1 MPVEGFM
8 GGVGA
13 GGHHCQPVADEFVGI
28 SSSNGPKLS
37 LLIPVG
43 KDRLAAS
50 TVRDWLKSLDKAT
63 LSSIEVVIV
72 LDGLVEPSA
81 RFLHSIDEAAPNWV
95 VTSLTSAQ
103 GPGSARNVGLDLC
116 TGEFVQFVDD
126 DDFPQVRTVL
136 DQLTFVLGSYDL
148 LIGQFVVIE
157 YGDEPPL
164 EALVGVVKPG
174 AGADVMGI
182 SSLSESA
189 WIQPAVWRLVFR
201 REFLVK
207 SGVRFQAL
215 RYGEDLLFLIELL
228 EARPTCLTTSA
239 KFYAHVAGRPNSL
252 SRRPERQEIQRL
264 LGQLENWIWR
274 GSTPEVRSI
283 ASAWAVRVAL
293 RSRSI
298 SNIVRVVWTFL
309 TASQALPWPL
319 FRIGCMMLQKSL
331 SLVGF
336 QRDTATAGTQR
347 LGPRVQRRSRWW
359 T

>member
-1 MPVEGFM
+1 MDGVE
-8 GGVGA
+8 A
-13 GGHHCQPVADEFVGI
+13 GGDHCQPVADEFVGI
-28 SSSNGPKLS
+28 GSSNGPKLS

-43 KDRLAAS
+43 KDRIDAS
-50 TVRDWLKSLDKAT
+50 TVREWLLSLDRGT
-63 LSSIEVVIV
+63 LSCVEVVIV

-81 RFLHSIDEAAPNWV
+81 RFLDSIDQVAPNWV
-95 VTSLTSAQ
+95 VTSLMSAQ
-103 GPGSARNVGLDLC
+103 GPGSARNAGLGLC

-157 YGDEPPL
+157 YGDELPL
-164 EALVGVVKPG
+164 EALVGVAKSG
-174 AGADVMGI
+174 AGADVMSI
-182 SSLSESA
+182 SPLSDSA

-228 EARPTCLTTSA
+228 EARPRCLTTSA
-239 KFYAHVAGRPNSL
+239 MLYAHVAGRPKSL

-264 LGQLENWIWR
+264 LGQLENWIRR
-274 GSTPEVRSI
+274 GSAPEVRSI

-293 RSRSI
+293 RSRSV
-298 SNIVRVVWTFL
+298 SNIVRVVSTFL
-309 TASQALPWPL
+309 TAGQALPWPL
-319 FRIGCMMLQKSL
+319 LRIGRMMLRRPSTF
-331 SLVGF
+331 VGF
-336 QRDTATAGTQR
+336 QRDLAIATNHR
-347 LGPRVQRRSRWW
+347 VGPRVHRRSRWW
-359 T
+359 S